1 MANNL
6 HFEYHLSVDEK
17 ATKNS
22 LDSFI
27 RKTFGDG
34 RNTKLSVPIKLDIAN
49 SISDIDFDKVQKEI
63 DKKVKSG
70 LKVKAKVEI
79 DVANIKNQVQRQIA
93 KIDKDLKFKVG
104 LEIDPSAVKTMTG
117 TIDVMQTLN
126 KEIDKIKNNM
136 RELGKNLTIN
146 IGNVEVKGQYDDLLK
161 TSQKANEENKKT
173 EQSLEEQL
181 RTQKAILQTK
191 EEEMKQLKKEI
202 TSEKERLEIA
212 KERKATNDELIQQEK
227 DLRKEASKIDEQ
239 IKAEQEKQKLY
250 ETQNASLKEQAKT
263 QQQLADDLKKTNEE
277 ISKLE
282 TDRTASEAR
291 LQTAKEEEQRRLNNI
306 SLMKEE
312 NQLLKQK
319 IADLEKMA
327 SVADGATSGQ
337 TQNGRKSISL
347 KALSDETAKQTEEVA
362 KKRIEQEQEV
372 TSIMEKQSQQQRESI
387 EKQIKA
393 EGDLANATLKTVK
406 VVRATAKDELYNKVQ
421 SSEIAKAIHDERVE
435 GVRTLEEEMAHMER
449 LGEMVAK
456 ERGLLEQAN
465 ELLSQRGNITEENM
479 AKAKELTTALK
490 DELTLIQEAAGV
502 RPSVDKGKFKKA
514 LNDYNANPTPENL
527 ASLEFQAEKLGKIGA
542 MYEYLKKAKK
552 ALKDVQKAY
561 NVEAERSLEIEQKQ
575 TEITNKRNERATNM
589 KTKEIYNKESK
600 KERKYKDA
608 GSYVTEEMYG
618 FSATQLADALSEYD
632 DVLEKFYAK
641 GTFDVDYNKTDKAI
655 ENGTKKI
662 AEYTEKMKEATDET
676 RINKYANAI
685 ESLKAKILDLKK
697 SVNTYQELSTMIKA
711 KEEGTYDFGAQTT
724 SSSNKSSDDDT
735 VVVYEGKV
743 KQLKELT
750 EQFIRYALGMQTV
763 QNQAVDL
770 KIKFGWLTKEFDNL
784 IAKKSVDEDSWAK
797 LADGIEEFRV
807 TVGVTTEEVE
817 EYIASIKN
825 KMNVEQQQAQ
835 QAKEQRE
842 QEIAKGNEL
851 KEALQTQ
858 MRLIDT
864 NSEAYKKCKDALNDY
879 SKAVKHNLS
888 LTERLEN
895 MGGLVEN
902 MKSIN
907 ASGESVTNVDGA
919 TTAIQN
925 QAKARKARKTE
936 IIQELLAM
944 QKEREEAK
952 KTQEATEEA
961 SKSLDKL
968 SQSTKKYNETTS
980 QSNMGKVVDDSNKAL
995 NAQKELNETTGKLDV
1010 KEKIEDFKTLYK
1022 TVASGEGTLEQV
1034 NTLYKMMQ
1042 DELAKTN
1049 QEFFNGVGYTKDQK
1063 TALFQQAQQLKEN
1076 IASLETMIKVWDR
1089 ANEGYITSV
1098 NEINRYTD
1106 ALRDNYN
1113 AQYGGSDYIATA
1125 NALEVKAIDLANE
1138 KAKALGSTTDAI
1150 KEQSKALDAMA
1161 GTVGFTSEEAEA
1173 LVKHIQELAQ
1183 SGKNLTKTE
1192 MNKMSKTF
1200 QTPELAS
1207 ALDRRGELTA
1217 RGRSSAN
1224 GVRYSST
1231 DEYKAYKAQIDATVA
1246 SATASMHELFQQM
1259 YAEAK
1264 KMDALA
1270 KSTVQ
1275 NVEKAKLGGSGKE
1288 VEQINEVT
1296 KATEKQTKAVEETTK
1311 AIKEQAKAQEQL
1323 TKANEKSLNGA
1334 MANPNNVVSDQVV
1347 ALMEAKMGTYINKG
1361 DGVRA
1366 SFKDASFLKEDENP
1380 RTELIEEMM
1389 MYHKD
1394 FAKLNSIMDELVQ
1407 QASKLKDTSKS
1418 KKFKDLQKTYNELE
1432 QSIINDISAI
1442 TGKLTSE
1449 NAKPFYDGEYRS
1461 GTELREA
1468 NPNKQ
1473 NWTLNDDVA
1482 KQEAEALKA
1491 NLETNRKKLADTI
1504 KTNKQILANER
1515 ETKKQMKLEEERAR
1529 AEFAKSYEGR
1539 RKEIEDD
1546 EFGFFEIDGK
1556 TKEDAIRELDEE
1568 FGRTGQ
1574 ETLKNLDKQL
1584 DKQKEITDE
1593 LKEQKSVKE
1602 SMESVELS
1610 DKGSDILSSIM
1621 SKIAKQSSSVV
1632 NEEASGVSKESLA
1645 NQEKQTQAVKEEAQ
1659 AIDGAKESR
1668 KQMAQVTEQE
1678 TQAIKEQTVAEEA
1691 KAQAEAKSNEVK
1703 QKAQKVSAEELAQLK
1718 EQLKQNEIA
1727 LSVEE
1732 DMLQNAKDDIAIEES
1747 KNAKLEE
1754 RISKAKELK
1763 AQQEQQVSANEKI
1776 NAQAKEENNLK
1787 EEAWKRIGKTI
1798 TSLQEE
1804 KRLKEQMANDIKTQI
1819 MQEEL
1824 LGSTSD
1830 KSLKRMKEHYEQLKS
1845 EAKSAS
1851 SAIDAITKAMKNQEK
1866 ATKASKNTGSLGL
1879 ATVSGSGGKGT
1890 GGGSGSGG
1898 NNGGNNG
1905 GNRNQANQE
1914 KFINNELSERIKLKQ
1929 RELMLNLQNL
1939 VYGKDLT
1946 DNQKLMVHELTEQI
1960 VALGKGVGSMRELN
1974 LEAQKVKQN
1983 MNETKF
1989 DVKVST
1995 NEDKDVKK
2003 QLEEQRN
2010 AKLSMYREMFD
2021 ELDKQEKKVREM
2033 ENMYAKMFDQ
2043 IERGEKAEERSRVIL
2058 EDKVKKQR
2066 ELWELK
2072 VKEFEKTELGS
2083 YADQNELQA
2092 LKDMASDI
2100 GKSVTSMR
2108 ELDAELHNINMLY
2121 KEMKNTAKD
2130 TKNTEAIDRETQ
2142 ALRELIARKEED
2154 LRQTH
2159 QSITNNRV
2167 YREAIEEQRLE
2178 FDRLADQLRL
2188 TGNTTEE
2195 VNNQYRQLTQQMK
2208 GMKLNMVTEQLG
2220 RQETAFQKVVNAMKQ
2235 YVVMNLD
2242 ILDCFNHLQRGFS
2255 NAFEHVKTLDE
2266 AYTNISMTMNVTN
2279 EKFQTMIETAHE
2291 VGNANG
2297 QLATE
2302 VLNMMKVYAN
2312 AGTTVEEINKQMKAT
2327 VAFQNVTDMDATSV
2341 TNSIQ
2346 TIIQQYKLLEDGMMD
2361 AAQATEYLGDVMV
2374 GVSYNLAKEES
2385 DAMQEVISGIETA
2398 GNMMQTSGA
2407 SFEWFASVIGTLAEL
2422 MNASGSETAN
2432 AINIF
2437 VAPYGNIGKQKFFL
2451 IDLEA

>member
-27 RKTFGDG
+27 KKTFGDG

-136 RELGKNLTIN
+136 RELGKHLTIN
-146 IGNVEVKGQYDDLLK
+146 IGSVEVKGQYDDLLK

-173 EQSLEEQL
+173 EQSLDEQL

-202 TSEKERLEIA
+202 ASEKERLEIA

-393 EGDLANATLKTVK
+393 EGDLANAKLETVK
-406 VVRATAKDELYNKVQ
+406 IVQATAKQELYNKLQ
-421 SSEIAKAIHDERVE
+421 SSEIAKAIHSEQIQ
-435 GVRTLEEEMAHMER
+435 GVKSIEEETVQMKR
-449 LGEMVAK
+449 LGEMVAE
-456 ERGLLEQAN
+456 ERGLLKQAN
-465 ELLSQRGNITEENM
+465 ELLSQRGNITEENT

-490 DELTLIQEAAGV
+490 DELTLIQEAAGNRESAYKGGFKDALKKYKV
-502 RPSVDKGKFKKA
+502 DPS
-514 LNDYNANPTPENL
+514 PENL
-527 ASLEFQAEKLGKIGA
+527 ASLDFQAEKLAKIGA
-542 MYEYLKKAKK
+542 MYEYRKKVKKELKR
-552 ALKDVQKAY
+552 LQKAY

-575 TEITNKRNERATNM
+575 TEITNKRNERATNI
-589 KTKEIYNKESK
+589 KTKEILNKESK

-724 SSSNKSSDDDT
+724 SSSNKSSDDDKA
-735 VVVYEGKV
+735 VVYEGKV

-825 KMNVEQQQAQ
+825 KMNIEQQQAQ

-851 KEALQTQ
+851 KEALQAQ

-944 QKEREEAK
+944 HKEREEAK

-1034 NTLYKMMQ
+1034 NTLYKIMQ

-1275 NVEKAKLGGSGKE
+1275 NVEKAKTSGNSEVSDVKE
-1288 VEQINEVT
+1288 VI
-1296 KATEKQTKAVEETTK
+1296 KATEQQLASKKELGNIINDVESKHQVQLKQS
-1311 AIKEQAKAQEQL
+1311 IKE
-1323 TKANEKSLNGA
+1323 
-1334 MANPNNVVSDQVV
+1334 
-1347 ALMEAKMGTYINKG
+1347 
-1361 DGVRA
+1361 
-1366 SFKDASFLKEDENP
+1366 
-1380 RTELIEEMM
+1380 IEEMTNAQQR
-1389 MYHKD
+1389 
-1394 FAKLNSIMDELVQ
+1394 FAKMLELTGLNYDDLYKKQYQEISSYNKDDLKKAKREMQLAERKESTEDYRRIPVQ
-1407 QASKLKDTSKS
+1407 SLDWADNQDLRVGLADYKVVCEVLK
-1418 KKFKDLQKTYNELE
+1418 QYNQIVE
-1432 QSIINDISAI
+1432 
-1442 TGKLTSE
+1442 
-1449 NAKPFYDGEYRS
+1449 
-1461 GTELREA
+1461 
-1468 NPNKQ
+1468 
-1473 NWTLNDDVA
+1473 DVA
-1482 KQEAEALKA
+1482 KTTKQQ
-1491 NLETNRKKLADTI
+1491 TI
-1504 KTNKQILANER
+1504 ATEKST
-1515 ETKKQMKLEEERAR
+1515 RAV
-1529 AEFAKSYEGR
+1529 
-1539 RKEIEDD
+1539 
-1546 EFGFFEIDGK
+1546 
-1556 TKEDAIRELDEE
+1556 
-1568 FGRTGQ
+1568 Q
-1574 ETLKNLDKQL
+1574 ET
-1584 DKQKEITDE
+1584 
-1593 LKEQKSVKE
+1593 S
-1602 SMESVELS
+1602 
-1610 DKGSDILSSIM
+1610 
-1621 SKIAKQSSSVV
+1621 
-1632 NEEASGVSKESLA
+1632 
-1645 NQEKQTQAVKEEAQ
+1645 
-1659 AIDGAKESR
+1659 
-1668 KQMAQVTEQE
+1668 
-1678 TQAIKEQTVAEEA
+1678 
-1691 KAQAEAKSNEVK
+1691 KAQ
-1703 QKAQKVSAEELAQLK
+1703 
-1718 EQLKQNEIA
+1718 
-1727 LSVEE
+1727 
-1732 DMLQNAKDDIAIEES
+1732 D
-1747 KNAKLEE
+1747 
-1754 RISKAKELK
+1754 
-1763 AQQEQQVSANEKI
+1763 
-1776 NAQAKEENNLK
+1776 NNH
-1787 EEAWKRIGKTI
+1787 
-1798 TSLQEE
+1798 S
-1804 KRLKEQMANDIKTQI
+1804 
-1819 MQEEL
+1819 
-1824 LGSTSD
+1824 
-1830 KSLKRMKEHYEQLKS
+1830 
-1845 EAKSAS
+1845 
-1851 SAIDAITKAMKNQEK
+1851 
-1866 ATKASKNTGSLGL
+1866 
-1879 ATVSGSGGKGT
+1879 
-1890 GGGSGSGG
+1890 
-1898 NNGGNNG
+1898 
-1905 GNRNQANQE
+1905 QANQAVQD
-1914 KFINNELSERIKLKQ
+1914 ILNMSDAQERFNK
-1929 RELMLNLQNL
+1929 
-1939 VYGKDLT
+1939 
-1946 DNQKLMVHELTEQI
+1946 
-1960 VALGKGVGSMRELN
+1960 
-1974 LEAQKVKQN
+1974 
-1983 MNETKF
+1983 
-1989 DVKVST
+1989 
-1995 NEDKDVKK
+1995 
-2003 QLEEQRN
+2003 
-2010 AKLSMYREMFD
+2010 
-2021 ELDKQEKKVREM
+2021 
-2033 ENMYAKMFDQ
+2033 
-2043 IERGEKAEERSRVIL
+2043 IL
-2058 EDKVKKQR
+2058 EFTKLNYDEV
-2066 ELWELK
+2066 
-2072 VKEFEKTELGS
+2072 
-2083 YADQNELQA
+2083 
-2092 LKDMASDI
+2092 
-2100 GKSVTSMR
+2100 
-2108 ELDAELHNINMLY
+2108 Y
-2121 KEMKNTAKD
+2121 K
-2130 TKNTEAIDRETQ
+2130 
-2142 ALRELIARKEED
+2142 ARKKHWEIDKTGWSTDEEW
-2154 LRQTH
+2154 LEIS
-2159 QSITNNRV
+2159 QSKKDEDIYNP
-2167 YREAIEEQRLE
+2167 
-2178 FDRLADQLRL
+2178 L
-2188 TGNTTEE
+2188 TYMGE
-2195 VNNQYRQLTQQMK
+2195 
-2208 GMKLNMVTEQLG
+2208 
-2220 RQETAFQKVVNAMKQ
+2220 
-2235 YVVMNLD
+2235 
-2242 ILDCFNHLQRGFS
+2242 
-2255 NAFEHVKTLDE
+2255 
-2266 AYTNISMTMNVTN
+2266 
-2279 EKFQTMIETAHE
+2279 
-2291 VGNANG
+2291 
-2297 QLATE
+2297 
-2302 VLNMMKVYAN
+2302 
-2312 AGTTVEEINKQMKAT
+2312 
-2327 VAFQNVTDMDATSV
+2327 
-2341 TNSIQ
+2341 
-2346 TIIQQYKLLEDGMMD
+2346 
-2361 AAQATEYLGDVMV
+2361 
-2374 GVSYNLAKEES
+2374 
-2385 DAMQEVISGIETA
+2385 
-2398 GNMMQTSGA
+2398 
-2407 SFEWFASVIGTLAEL
+2407 
-2422 MNASGSETAN
+2422 
-2432 AINIF
+2432 
-2437 VAPYGNIGKQKFFL
+2437 P
-2451 IDLEA
+2451 